1 MKTLIELFD
10 KEPVENVYAAIA
22 FQPERVVFA
31 GDARLMSH
39 SRQEQIRLFFERQ
52 GLRAELFFYPVRTD
66 DVEQIASVL
75 DNITTVFDDC
85 VCDVTGGTDLL
96 LVSVGMLC
104 ERRRLPAMFFN
115 IRTGEF
121 VNVCRC
127 ETLTGRFQPPVLST
141 ENLLVLAGGSYLRH
155 GHYDPLLEDP
165 EIREQVEA
173 VWELIVRDLGIW
185 NKQAAFFQQAA
196 RGDKDGEEVE
206 LTIHA
211 PVHIHINFKTIVHC
225 QPRFMRGL
233 EEIGVIQNYR
243 MENGRVHY
251 TYANAMFKRLLSDAG
266 VWLELYTYY
275 TAQRAN
281 FFDDVQTSVIIDW
294 DSRGRENGTVNEID
308 DILIKGIVPL
318 FISCKIGSPSVLA
331 INEIDGLARRFGG
344 ALARPVLV
352 TASSLEKD
360 SPYTAQRA
368 RDMGVTVLEVG
379 NMSRQA
385 FQKALIRLADARHDP
400 IMPR

>member
-1 MKTLIELFD
+1 MKTLVELFD

-31 GDARLMSH
+31 GDAHLMSDI
-39 SRQEQIRLFFERQ
+39 RQQRLRLFFERQ
-52 GLRAELFFYPVRTD
+52 GLQAELLLYPVRTD
-66 DVEQIASVL
+66 DVEQIAAVL
-75 DNITTVFDDC
+75 DDITTAFDDC

-127 ETLTGRFQPPVLST
+127 EALAGRFTPPVIST

-173 VWELIVRDLGIW
+173 VWQLIAHDLGVW
-185 NKQAAFFQQAA
+185 NKQAAYFQQAA
-196 RGDKDGEEVE
+196 RGDKDGEEAE

-225 QPRFMRGL
+225 QPRFMREL
-233 EEIGVIQNYR
+233 EEIGVLQNYR

-251 TYANAMFKRLLSDAG
+251 TYANAMYKRLLSDAG

-275 TAQRAN
+275 TAQRTN

-294 DSRGRENGTVNEID
+294 DSRGRENSTINEID
-308 DILIKGIVPL
+308 NIIIKGIVPL
-318 FISCKIGSPSVLA
+318 FISCKIGAPSVLA
-331 INEIDGLARRFGG
+331 INEIDGIARRFGG
-344 ALARPVLV
+344 VLARPVLV
-352 TASSLEKD
+352 TASSLEEA

-379 NMSRQA
+379 GMSRQA
-385 FQKALIRLADARHDP
+385 FQKALIHLTDARHDP